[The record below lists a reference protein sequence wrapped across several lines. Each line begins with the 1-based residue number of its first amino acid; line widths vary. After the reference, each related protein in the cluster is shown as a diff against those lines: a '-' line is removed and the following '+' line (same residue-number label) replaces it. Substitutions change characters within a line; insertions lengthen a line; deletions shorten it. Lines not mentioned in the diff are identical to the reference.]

1 MNGFSSECRGVF
13 ITLREKITLR
23 ETQNTSSEL
32 TCVWVLCECLTCINL
47 WSGLSARWGGGRGP
61 GSGPGSKRTQ
71 MSVSEP
77 IRLPGVATTNSI
89 SATAPAAP
97 APYHHTCR
105 HDSPPFH
112 LITQHTIA
120 TSHTHHTPH
129 TPLADALEVL
139 LATQV
144 CRGYMYVGA
153 LPPL

>member
-1 MNGFSSECRGVF
+1 MRVSGV
-13 ITLREKITLR
+13 
-23 ETQNTSSEL
+23 SEL
-32 TCVWVLCECLTCINL
+32 YPTRLPDVAPKAFAQRRSLSHRRQTNL
-47 WSGLSARWGGGRGP
+47 AEGGRMTCRKCFLMMMRQRCG
-61 GSGPGSKRTQ
+61 
-71 MSVSEP
+71 VSIKDHVVASSRDFFSP
-77 IRLPGVATTNSI
+77 HRCAGDAVPSHLSLRL
-89 SATAPAAP
+89 
-97 APYHHTCR
+97 R

-144 CRGYMYVGA
+144 CRGYVGA